1 MPDSNFVK
9 KGAELTLKIES
20 LAFGGRGL
28 ARYNDFVVFVK
39 DAIPGQTVKTLV
51 YRKKQGYAE
60 ARVLEVLRSEERR
73 VGKECR

>member
-28 ARYNDFVVFVK
+28 ARYNDFVIFVNK
-39 DAIPGQTVKTLV
+39 AIPGQTVNTVV

-60 ARVLEVLRSEERR
+60 ARVLKVLEEDRKS
-73 VGKECR
+73 VV

>member
-1 MPDSNFVK
+1 MSDSNFVK

-39 DAIPGQTVKTLV
+39 NAIPGQTV
-51 YRKKQGYAE
+51 
-60 ARVLEVLRSEERR
+60 
-73 VGKECR
+73 